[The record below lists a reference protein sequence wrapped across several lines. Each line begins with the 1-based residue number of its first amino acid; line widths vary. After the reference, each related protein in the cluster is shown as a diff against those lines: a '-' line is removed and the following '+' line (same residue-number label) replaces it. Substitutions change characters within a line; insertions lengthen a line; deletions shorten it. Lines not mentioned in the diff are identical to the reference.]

1 MATCLIAATL
11 EDAKRLFTVAQQ
23 LGLALPTVYLVN
35 AVSGQ
40 LPLETF
46 SRADTVLLPQ
56 TLSGFAAQVAVKLQC
71 PVIPAVSQVDGQ
83 QMISPVYGEA
93 GQARVTMPTTGC
105 VVTCRTKAFSP
116 SDTPVDP
123 VALSVT
129 PEQTLHVRA
138 TRTTAASIPLDGADI
153 VVSGGRGLKDPSNFY
168 LVEQLAQKLGAAV
181 GASRAIVDAG
191 WRPHHQQVGQT
202 GKAVTPKLYIAV
214 GISGAIQHV
223 VGMQNSQRIVA
234 INQDADAPIFKIA
247 DFGLVGDALTLLP
260 AIIDALEPAP
270 VTG

>member
-168 LVEQLAQKLGAAV
+168 LV
-181 GASRAIVDAG
+181 
-191 WRPHHQQVGQT
+191 GQT